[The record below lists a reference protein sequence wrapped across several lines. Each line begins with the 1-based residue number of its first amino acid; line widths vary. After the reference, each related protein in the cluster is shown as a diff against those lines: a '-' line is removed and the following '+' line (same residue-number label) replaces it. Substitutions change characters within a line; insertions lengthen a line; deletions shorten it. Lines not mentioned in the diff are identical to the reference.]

1 MSAVLRKWP
10 TTFRERYQTA
20 HAVDVLSQNVCS
32 DVGLR
37 PLPVGAGPPSV
48 HRGGRQRRRGIV
60 GDCGTMRDVSRSPSG
75 MARVQRLFS
84 AIVFA
89 NKRFIWND
97 LFRFHDSLRF
107 DFEKSKARLSGRAK
121 PSTQKLLHSDGRTAI
136 RRRVCPREAAHTNL
150 LRKPSGADGASS
162 SKDHRAEAID
172 LFCESPAEP
181 DFRFDNT
188 AMLSI
193 GAQI

>member
-1 MSAVLRKWP
+1 MSPEFPPGWP
-10 TTFRERYQTA
+10 A
-20 HAVDVLSQNVCS
+20 SSVCS
-32 DVGLR
+32 PRSFLQT
-37 PLPVGAGPPSV
+37 SV
-48 HRGGRQRRRGIV
+48 FF
-60 GDCGTMRDVSRSPSG
+60 GTI
-75 MARVQRLFS
+75 FF
-84 AIVFA
+84 VFTILCVLIS
-89 NKRFIWND
+89 K
-97 LFRFHDSLRF
+97 
-107 DFEKSKARLSGRAK
+107 KSKARLSGRAK

-136 RRRVCPREAAHTNL
+136 RRRVCPREAAHTKL

>member
-1 MSAVLRKWP
+1 
-10 TTFRERYQTA
+10 
-20 HAVDVLSQNVCS
+20 
-32 DVGLR
+32 
-37 PLPVGAGPPSV
+37 
-48 HRGGRQRRRGIV
+48 
-60 GDCGTMRDVSRSPSG
+60 
-75 MARVQRLFS
+75 MARVERLFS

-181 DFRFDNT
+181 VSDSTIPQCCRSEPKFDLPPPRWST
-188 AMLSI
+188 ALAVRI
-193 GAQI
+193 